1 MNIPNE
7 LKYTKSHEWAKRDGN
22 KITVGITDYA
32 QKEISDVVF
41 VETPKAGQA
50 LQQGKPAAVVE
61 SVKAA
66 FDIYAPVSGK
76 VTKVNQKLE
85 TTPGDVNEECY
96 GKGWFFEAEMSQE
109 IEWAQLLTPEQY
121 ADHLKQESAKH

>member
-1 MNIPNE
+1 MNFPKD
-7 LKYTKSHEWAKRDGN
+7 LKYTKTHEWARKSGN

-41 VETPKAGQA
+41 VELPKMAQA
-50 LQQGKPAAVVE
+50 AEQAKPVAVVE

-76 VTKVNQKLE
+76 VVRTNGDLESDPGRVN
-85 TTPGDVNEECY
+85 GDCY
-96 GKGWFFEAEMSQE
+96 GQGWFLE
-109 IEWAQLLTPEQY
+109 IEASNESQWNSLMSAEDY
-121 ADHLKQESAKH
+121 ENHIKQAAH

>member
-1 MNIPNE
+1 MTIPKE
-7 LKYTKSHEWAKRDGN
+7 LKYSKTHEWARREGN
-22 KITVGITDYA
+22 RILVGITDYA

-41 VETPKAGQA
+41 VETPKVGQEV
-50 LQQGKPAAVVE
+50 LQGKPVAVVE

-76 VTKVNQKLE
+76 VLQVNRTLE

-96 GKGWFFEAEMSQE
+96 GKGWFFEIEMSQDGD
-109 IEWAQLLTPEQY
+109 WNQLLSPDQY